1 MVQSYNLIEK
11 ILKEHVLGDSEIVPG
26 NMVCVK
32 VDWTAASELSWAG
45 LYGIYNKLGKPG
57 VFRNDRVW
65 LAADHIVDPRI
76 NHLEKPQMLIK
87 LAEAG
92 AKELNIIDYQ
102 PPNTTIM
109 HTEFYRE
116 RAQPGMLIIGAD
128 SHTCS
133 SGALGTLAVGL
144 GTSDVVFPL
153 ITGETYFQV
162 PETLRINIVGKPEFG
177 IGGKDTILH
186 ILKEFKRNTI
196 ASNRAVEY
204 GGDGVRYLSC
214 DARFAISNM
223 STEFGA
229 LAGVFVPDQQTS
241 AFINRR
247 NNPIYKQESLYF
259 RPDENAKYAEIRE
272 IDLSSIVPYIALY
285 PSPDNVVTVEE
296 KLGMELDGCFIGACT
311 TAEED
316 LILGALVLKAGLE
329 SGSVVSQKGKRKVTP
344 GSLVL
349 ISRLKSFGLLEWY
362 EKAGFTVGAPG
373 CSYCVGMGADQA
385 GAGEVWLSSQNRN
398 FENRMGKGSFGN
410 LASSVTVAASSFDM
424 KLTDPRELLS
434 KVDQEEYNR
443 LRLYWSEPQ
452 ESVMYTEPKDAPILE
467 NKKLNRLETY
477 KEELSELPSVI
488 CSKVQRFGDD
498 VDTDAII
505 PIDKM
510 GKEDLPTSAFAYVRP
525 EFVSK
530 VKEGAAIIVAGRGF
544 GSGSSRETAPEA
556 LKLCGVQAVIAK
568 SFAYIYNRNQ
578 ANISLFGIKVTDERF
593 YEAAQEGSTV
603 EILVKERK
611 VQVNGVKY
619 NFQLDALEL
628 RLQSSGG
635 IMKRFKRDGKDVFRN
650 LQAEVCAMS
659 QPSSNIIDT
668 SSSCGGANA
677 STLAW

>member
-1 MVQSYNLIEK
+1 MGRPLNLIEK
-11 ILKEHVLGDSEIVPG
+11 ILQEHALGESEIVPG
-26 NMVCVK
+26 NLLCVS
-32 VDWTAASELSWAG
+32 VDWTVASELSWSG
-45 LYGIYNKLGKPG
+45 LYEIYNRLGKPG
-57 VFRNDRVW
+57 VHRNDRIW

-76 NHLEKPQMLIK
+76 NHMAKPQFLIK
-87 LAEAG
+87 MAEAG
-92 AKELNIIDYQ
+92 AKELDIKDYQ

-133 SGALGTLAVGL
+133 SGALGCLAVGL

-153 ITGETYFQV
+153 ITGETFFQI
-162 PETLRINIVGKPEFG
+162 PETLKIEIVGKPNFG

-204 GGDGVRYLSC
+204 DGQGLQYLSC

-247 NNPIYKQESLYF
+247 KNPIFKRDSLYF
-259 RPDENAKYAEIRE
+259 RPDEGANYVEVRQINLG
-272 IDLSSIVPYIALY
+272 DVVPYIALF
-285 PSPDNVVTVEE
+285 PSPDNVVPVTE
-296 KLGMELDGCFIGACT
+296 KLGMELDGCFVGACT

-329 SGSVVSQKGKRKVTP
+329 SGLKVSERGHRRVTP

-349 ISRLKSFGLLEWY
+349 IARLKEFGLLLWY
-362 EKAGFTVGAPG
+362 EKAGFAVGAPG

-385 GAGEVWLSSQNRN
+385 APGEVWLSSQNRN
-398 FENRMGKGSFGN
+398 FENRMGKGSIAN
-410 LASSVTVAASSFDM
+410 LASSSTVAASSFSM
-424 KLTDPRELLS
+424 KVTDPSYLLDR
-434 KVDQEEYNR
+434 VDRNEYDKYRLFWKDSQESIMY
-443 LRLYWSEPQ
+443 SEPK
-452 ESVMYTEPKDAPILE
+452 EIAPE
-467 NKKLNRLETY
+467 KVTRLMAY
-477 KEELSELPSVI
+477 KEELSELPEVI
-488 CSKVQRFGDD
+488 KSRVQRFDDD

-510 GKEDLPTSAFAYVRP
+510 GKDDLATSAFAYVRP
-525 EFVSK
+525 DFVKK
-530 VKEGAAIIVAGRGF
+530 VHEGAKIIVAGRGF

-578 ANISLFGIKVTDERF
+578 ANISLFGIRVADEGF
-593 YEAAQEGSTV
+593 YEAAQEGETV
-603 EILVKERK
+603 EILVKSRQ
-611 VQVNGVKY
+611 VQVNGTTY
-619 NFQLDALEL
+619 AFQLDNLEL
-628 RLQSSGG
+628 KLQSSGG
-635 IMKRFKRDGKDVFRN
+635 LLKRFKKHGKDVFRQ
-650 LQAEVCAMS
+650 LQSELS
-659 QPSSNIIDT
+659 ETPT
-668 SSSCGGANA
+668 SSCGTVTIEDVSCHSEKGM
-677 STLAW
+677 TW